1 MAIENRSEMDE
12 QLPRKN
18 RKKFAMPDAYIIML
32 FIMLLAALATYFLP
46 SGAFDRVEQ
55 GDITVV
61 VPDSFHTVAG
71 DPTGILD
78 FFLFIQNGM
87 VETAGIIFLVLIIG
101 GTFAVIEST
110 GAINA
115 SIMKAVNK
123 TKNREH
129 LLVIFVGVLLA
140 VGGLTGA
147 ISNAVIAFIPIGII
161 LAKALDLDAIAGVAI
176 IKLTAYV
183 GFNTSFMSP
192 FTVLIAQDIAGLPL
206 YSGIIFRC
214 IMTVVVFAG
223 TLAYILWYIKRV
235 KNDPSKSLMGENRF
249 PKGDEKVSKDVQLE
263 FTGKHKLILLF
274 VGLMIVFY
282 IVGALQ
288 FSWSLNHMAAIFLII
303 SVGTGI
309 IAKMSPNFVVK
320 EFMGGARNLVYGAL
334 IIGLARAIVLV
345 LQNGM
350 ILDTIVHWL
359 AVAMEP
365 FSSVFGAIAMFIGNS
380 LFALL
385 VSSGSGNAVVMMP
398 ILTPLADIMEV
409 PRQVAVT
416 AYQLSDGFMNSIT
429 PASGVLLA
437 CLAIGGVPWTKWVKF
452 MIPLIVLWYVLSM
465 IFLAIGVIIGWGPN
479 Y

>member
-1 MAIENRSEMDE
+1 MSKSQESST
-12 QLPRKN
+12 PTK

-46 SGAFDRVEQ
+46 SGEFEREKQ

-61 VPDSFHTVAG
+61 VPNSFHSVEG
-71 DPTGILD
+71 SPTGILD
-78 FFLFIQNGM
+78 FFLSIQNGL
-87 VETAGIIFLVLIIG
+87 VETAGIVFLVLIIG

-123 TKNREH
+123 TKNREY
-129 LLVIFVGVLLA
+129 LLILFVGFLLMI
-140 VGGLTGA
+140 GGLTGA
-147 ISNAVIAFIPIGII
+147 IANAVIAFIPIGIV
-161 LAKALDLDAIAGVAI
+161 LAKALDLDAIAGVAM

-206 YSGIIFRC
+206 YSGLVFRL
-214 IMTVVVFAG
+214 IMTIILFAVTIG
-223 TLAYILWYIKRV
+223 YICWYINRV
-235 KNDPSKSLMGENRF
+235 KNDPEKSLMAGDRF
-249 PKGDEKVSKDVQLE
+249 PNGDDVNKKAEKSDVNLK
-263 FTGKHKLILLF
+263 FTGNHKLILLF
-274 VGLMIVFY
+274 VAAAIVFY
-282 IVGALQ
+282 IFGALQ
-288 FSWSLNHMAAIFLII
+288 YGWSLNHMAAIFII
-303 SVGTGI
+303 IAAGTGL
-309 IAKMSPNFVVK
+309 IARMSPNNVVNH
-320 EFMGGARNLVYGAL
+320 FMAGAKNLVYGAL
-334 IIGLARAIVLV
+334 IIGLARAIVIV
-345 LQNGM
+345 MQNGK

-359 AVAMEP
+359 ALAMEP

-398 ILTPLADIMEV
+398 ILTPLSDLMEI
-409 PRQVAVT
+409 PRQVAVA

-437 CLAIGGVPWTKWVKF
+437 CLAIGKVPWTKWVKF
-452 MIPLIVLWYVLSM
+452 MLPLIGAWYALS
-465 IFLAIGVIIGWGPN
+465 IVFLIIGVLIGWGPN

>member
-1 MAIENRSEMDE
+1 MSI
-12 QLPRKN
+12 KN
-18 RKKFAMPDAYIIML
+18 NSTDLRKKSKMEMPDAYIIML
-32 FIMLLAALATYFLP
+32 FIMLLAAISTYFLP
-46 SGAFDRVEQ
+46 SGAFDREKQ

-61 VPDSFHTVAG
+61 IPDSFHAVAG
-71 DPTGILD
+71 NPTGILD
-78 FFLFIQNGM
+78 FFLFIQNGL

-115 SIMKAVNK
+115 SIMKAVDK
-123 TKNREH
+123 TKNREY
-129 LLVIFVGVLLA
+129 LLILFVGILLA
-140 VGGLTGA
+140 IGGLTGA

-206 YSGIIFRC
+206 YSGIIFRS
-214 IMTVVVFAG
+214 IMTVVIFTV
-223 TLAYILWYIKRV
+223 TISYILWYIKRI
-235 KNDPSKSLMGENRF
+235 KNDPSKSLMGVNRF
-249 PKGDEKVSKDVQLE
+249 PKGDEKVKEDVQLE

-274 VGLMIVFY
+274 VSLAIIFY

-288 FSWSLNHMAAIFLII
+288 FGWSLNHMAAIFLII

-320 EFMGGARNLVYGAL
+320 EFMAGAKNLVYGAL

-380 LFALL
+380 LFALV

-398 ILTPLADIMEV
+398 ILTPLADIMEI

-452 MIPLIVLWYVLSM
+452 MMPLIGLWYVLSM